1 MKQALSIA
9 LSTDR
14 LGRVIAG
21 RLSESCTNLD
31 HDIAERLR
39 VARQQAVA
47 RRKVEEFAPVVSTV
61 GSVRS
66 GRAGTLQLGGRD
78 EPGLWARLGAMLPLL
93 ALVAGLLAIYMVQND
108 NRASELAEVDAA
120 LLTDSLPTDAYTD
133 PGFLQFLKAGDN
145 APQN

>member
-1 MKQALSIA
+1 MKQAPSIA
-9 LSTDR
+9 MSTDR
-14 LGRVIAG
+14 LGSLIAG

-47 RRKVEEFAPVVSTV
+47 RRKVAALAPVVSTA
-61 GSVRS
+61 SIVRS
-66 GRAGTLQLGGRD
+66 GRAGALQLGGGD

-93 ALVAGLLAIYMVQND
+93 ALVGGLLAIYVVQND

-120 LLTDSLPTDAYTD
+120 LLTDTLPTDAYTD
-133 PGFLQFLKAGDN
+133 PGFLQFLKAGDS
-145 APQN
+145 AAQN

>member
-1 MKQALSIA
+1 MNQALSIA

-47 RRKVEEFAPVVSTV
+47 RRKVTEFAPVVSTV
-61 GSVRS
+61 SIVRS
-66 GRAGTLQLGGRD
+66 GRAGTLQLGGPD

-93 ALVAGLLAIYMVQND
+93 ALVAGLLVIYMVQND